1 MNLVCLFINLG
12 DCIWSEWLNTDCSV
26 TCGEG
31 TTTLRRFLRKPAEIE
46 NGGNCDGLNEK
57 IEPCDTRVP
66 CKYYGKQSIIFPYI
80 PYIVLTKEY

>member
-1 MNLVCLFINLG
+1 M
-12 DCIWSEWLNTDCSV
+12 DTDCSV

-31 TTTLRRFLRKPAEIE
+31 NKTLRRFLRKPAEIE
-46 NGGNCDGLNEK
+46 NGGTCDGLNVK

-80 PYIVLTKEY
+80 PYIEILSILTKEY